1 VSISKNKSRIAGR
14 CAVALLGLLC
24 AGSLLRAD
32 SVKGR
37 VLDPQ
42 GLAVPNARLS
52 LFERNSGERFRGAS
66 DAEGAYAFAGLT
78 AGDYLLEGEAPN
90 AALTGS
96 REVVIRGDETVDLA
110 LEISGADVEVIV
122 TSSTTPLLLTEV
134 AKAVDVVD
142 SEEMALRDEFALGE
156 ALRAVPGVRVRQLG
170 GPGSFTSL
178 QTRGMR
184 TSDTALLID
193 GLRFRDATGSQGDA
207 SAFFQDMTIVDTE
220 RIEFLRGSGS
230 SLYGSHAMAGMINV
244 NSSQGGG
251 RTHGEILGEGG
262 GLGFLRGLARV
273 GGGLADDR
281 FIYSGG
287 FSHVNVM
294 DGYRDRSPYRN
305 TSVQGFAKYQFTP
318 KVSLSGR
325 LWGADAF
332 TAVADSPAFPSE
344 VTANFPA
351 TGTVPAIAL
360 PADQVAR
367 YEQGLPINAGNATFV
382 PSPIDPDSRRVS
394 SFAAGALILQ
404 HQLTPNNSYR
414 VAYQAVDTGRSHQD
428 GPGGFGEFN
437 LFSADAKFDGR
448 IDLLQ
453 VRTDHRVGA
462 NHLFTAGYEFE
473 REEYYNF
480 NTDGSPN
487 AVTSEIAINQQNHAL
502 FAQDQ
507 MRYLDG
513 QLHVSLSGRAQLFE
527 TGNPDFGGTS
537 NPYDSVELETPPS
550 SYTGDAAVA
559 YFVRQSGTKLRAHAG
574 NSYRAASA
582 YERFGAYLSE
592 FFNGFYGDPRLSSE
606 RSVSVDAGI
615 DQWFADSSVRLS
627 GTFFY
632 TDLQES
638 IVFDNS
644 IDGAA
649 DPFQRFGGG
658 YANGGGGASRGVEL
672 SGEVSPASSTRFRAS
687 YTYTNSESRTPR
699 IGTDYFGIPGQS
711 DHLFSLTATQ
721 WISQRFHVAFDM
733 FAASEYSFSPFGA
746 MDRRMIFDGPVKAD
760 VVFSYD
766 LPLTDSQSVEIY
778 GKVENVFDNQYYE
791 TGNGSPGAW
800 AIGGMRFKF

>member
-1 VSISKNKSRIAGR
+1 MKNYKVIFA
-14 CAVALLGLLC
+14 AVLTLLFTASG
-24 AGSLLRAD
+24 LRAD

-37 VLDPQ
+37 VLDPD
-42 GLAVPNARLS
+42 GLAVANARLQ
-52 LFERNSGERFRGAS
+52 LFDRNGGERRRAIS
-66 DAEGAYAFAGLT
+66 DAEGIYAFVNLPAGN
-78 AGDYLLEGEAPN
+78 YLLDGEAPD

-96 REVVIRGDETVDLA
+96 QEVMVRGDETLDLELA
-110 LEISGADVEVIV
+110 ISGADVEVIV
-122 TSSTTPLLLTEV
+122 TSSGTPLLLTEV
-134 AKAVDVVD
+134 AKAVDVID
-142 SEEMALRDEFALGE
+142 SQEMALRDEFALGE

-170 GPGSFTSL
+170 GPGSLTTL

-193 GLRFRDATGSQGDA
+193 GLRFRDAAGSQGDA
-207 SAFFQDMTIVDTE
+207 SAFFQDMLIVDTE
-220 RIEFLRGSGS
+220 RVEFMRGSGS
-230 SLYGSHAMAGMINV
+230 SLYGSHAMAGVINV

-251 RTHGEILGEGG
+251 RTHGEIRTEGG
-262 GLGFLRGLARV
+262 GLGMLRGVARV
-273 GGGLADDR
+273 GGGLAEDR
-281 FIYSGG
+281 FVYSGG
-287 FSHVNVM
+287 FSHLNVM

-305 TSVQGFAKYQFTP
+305 SSVQGFAKYQFTP
-318 KVSLSGR
+318 GISLGGR
-325 LWGADAF
+325 LWGSDAF

-351 TGTVPAIAL
+351 TGVVPAIAL
-360 PADQVAR
+360 PIDQVER

-382 PSPIDPDSRRVS
+382 PSPIDPDSRRGS

-404 HQLTPNNSYR
+404 HQLTPNSSYR
-414 VAYQAVDTGRSHQD
+414 VAYQAVNTGRSHQD

-448 IDLLQ
+448 TDVIQ

-462 NHLFTAGYEFE
+462 NHLFSAGYEFE

-487 AVTSEIAINQQNHAL
+487 AVTSEIDINQRSHGL

-507 MRYLDG
+507 MRFLDG
-513 QLHVSLSGRAQLFE
+513 QLHVSLSGRAQFFE
-527 TGNPDFGGTS
+527 IGVPNFGGTS
-537 NPYDSVELETPPS
+537 NPYDEVELETPPS
-550 SYTGDAAVA
+550 SYTGDAAIA
-559 YFVRQSGTKLRAHAG
+559 YFVRQSGTKVRAHTG

-582 YERFGAYLSE
+582 YERFGAFLSE

-615 DQWFADSSVRLS
+615 DQWLADSRIRLS

-632 TDLQES
+632 TELQES
-638 IVFDNS
+638 IIFANTIS
-644 IDGAA
+644 GGP
-649 DPFQRFGGG
+649 DPFGRFSG
-658 YANGGGGASRGVEL
+658 YANGRGGVARGVEL
-672 SGEVSPASSTRFRAS
+672 SGEASPTSSTRFRAS
-687 YTYTNSESRTPR
+687 YTFTNSDSRTPR
-699 IGTDYFGIPGQS
+699 IGADYFGIPAQS
-711 DHLFSLTATQ
+711 DHLVSLTATQ
-721 WISQRFHVAFDM
+721 WISERFHATFDF

-746 MDRRMIFDGPVKAD
+746 MNRRMIFDGPVKAD
-760 VVFSYD
+760 IVFGYE
-766 LPLTDSQSVEIY
+766 LPLTDSRSVEFY

>member
-1 VSISKNKSRIAGR
+1 MSISRNR
-14 CAVALLGLLC
+14 CWSARRYAAALSALLC
-24 AGSLLRAD
+24 AASLLHAD

-37 VLDPQ
+37 VVDPD
-42 GLAVPNARLS
+42 GLAVANARLQ
-52 LFERNSGERFRGAS
+52 LFDRNGGERRRAIS
-66 DAEGAYAFAGLT
+66 DAEGAYAFVNLPAGN
-78 AGDYLLEGEAPN
+78 YLLDGEAPG

-96 REVVIRGDETVDLA
+96 QEIVIRGDETLDLELA
-110 LEISGADVEVIV
+110 ISGADVEVIV
-122 TSSTTPLLLTEV
+122 TSSGTPLLLTEV
-134 AKAVDVVD
+134 AKAVDVID
-142 SEEMALRDEFALGE
+142 SEEMALRNEFALGE

-170 GPGSFTSL
+170 GPGSFTTL

-193 GLRFRDATGSQGDA
+193 GLRFRDASGSQGDA
-207 SAFFQDMTIVDTE
+207 SAFFQDMLIVDTE
-220 RIEFLRGSGS
+220 RVEFMRGSGS
-230 SLYGSHAMAGMINV
+230 SLYGSHAMAGAINV

-251 RTHGEILGEGG
+251 RTHGEIRAEGG
-262 GLGFLRGLARV
+262 GLGLLRGVARV

-281 FIYSGG
+281 FVYSGG
-287 FSHVNVM
+287 FSHLNVI

-332 TAVADSPAFPSE
+332 TAVANSAAFPSE

-360 PADQVAR
+360 PIDQVER
-367 YEQGLPINAGNATFV
+367 YEQGLPIQAGNATFV
-382 PSPIDPDSRRVS
+382 PSPVDPDSRRVS

-404 HQLTPNNSYR
+404 HQLTPNSSYR

-437 LFSADAKFDGR
+437 QFSADSKFDGR
-448 IDLLQ
+448 TDVLQ
-453 VRTDHRVGA
+453 ARTDHRAGA
-462 NHLFTAGYEFE
+462 NHLLTAGYEFE

-487 AVTSEIAINQQNHAL
+487 AVTSAIDINQRSHGL

-507 MRYLDG
+507 MRFLDG
-513 QLHVSLSGRAQLFE
+513 QLQVSLSGRAQLFE
-527 TGNPDFGGTS
+527 TGNPNFGGTS
-537 NPYDSVELETPPS
+537 NPYDEANLETPPS
-550 SYTGDAAVA
+550 AYTGDAAIA
-559 YFVRQSGTKLRAHAG
+559 YFVRQSGTKLRVHAG

-615 DQWFADSSVRLS
+615 DQWFADSRIRLS

-632 TDLQES
+632 TELQES
-638 IVFDNS
+638 IIFNNS
-644 IDGAA
+644 IPGS
-649 DPFQRFGGG
+649 DPFGRFSG
-658 YANGGGGASRGVEL
+658 YANGGGGVARGVEL
-672 SGEVSPASSTRFRAS
+672 SGEASPSSSTRFRAS
-687 YTYTNSESRTPR
+687 YTHTNSDSRTPR
-699 IGTDYFGIPGQS
+699 IGADYFGIPGQS
-711 DHLFSLTATQ
+711 DHLFTMTATQ
-721 WISQRFHVAFDM
+721 WISKRFRTTFDF
-733 FAASEYSFSPFGA
+733 FAASDYSFSPFGA
-746 MDRRMIFDGPVKAD
+746 MGRRMIFDGPVKAD
-760 VVFSYD
+760 VVFGYE
-766 LPLTDSQSVEIY
+766 LPLTDSRSVEFY
-778 GKVENVFDNQYYE
+778 GKVENVFDDQYYE

>member
-1 VSISKNKSRIAGR
+1 MKNRIWIA
-14 CAVALLGLLC
+14 AALLTLLFTPS
-24 AGSLLRAD
+24 GLRAD
-32 SVKGR
+32 SVQGR

-42 GLAVPNARLS
+42 GLAVANARLQ
-52 LFERNSGERFRGAS
+52 LFDRNGGERRRTLS
-66 DAEGAYAFAGLT
+66 DAAGAYAFVNLPAGN
-78 AGDYLLEGEAPN
+78 YLLDGEAPG
-90 AALTGS
+90 AAMTGS
-96 REVVIRGDETVDLA
+96 QEIVVRGDETLDLELA
-110 LEISGADVEVIV
+110 ISAADVEVIV
-122 TSSTTPLLLTEV
+122 TSSGTPLLLTEV
-134 AKAVDVVD
+134 AKAVDVID
-142 SEEMALRDEFALGE
+142 SEEMALRNEFALGE
-156 ALRAVPGVRVRQLG
+156 ALRTVPGVRVRQLG
-170 GPGSFTSL
+170 GPGSFTTL

-193 GLRFRDATGSQGDA
+193 GLRFRDAAGTQGDA
-207 SAFFQDMTIVDTE
+207 SAFFQDMLIVDTE
-220 RIEFLRGSGS
+220 RVEFMRGSGS
-230 SLYGSHAMAGMINV
+230 SLYGSHAMAGVINA

-251 RTHGEILGEGG
+251 RTHGEIRAEGG
-262 GLGFLRGLARV
+262 GLGLLRGVARV

-287 FSHVNVM
+287 FSHLNVI
-294 DGYRDRSPYRN
+294 DGYRDRSPHRN
-305 TSVQGFAKYQFTP
+305 SSVQGFAKYQFTP
-318 KVSLSGR
+318 KISLSGR
-325 LWGADAF
+325 LWGSNAF
-332 TAVADSPAFPSE
+332 TAVADGPAFPSE

-351 TGTVPAIAL
+351 TGTVSAIAL
-360 PADQVAR
+360 PIDQVER

-404 HQLTPNNSYR
+404 HQLTPNSSYR
-414 VAYQAVDTGRSHQD
+414 AAYQAVDTSRSHQD

-448 IDLLQ
+448 TDVLQ

-487 AVTSEIAINQQNHAL
+487 AVTSAIDINQRSHGV

-507 MRYLDG
+507 MRFLDG

-527 TGNPDFGGTS
+527 TGDPNFGGTS
-537 NPYDSVELETPPS
+537 NPYDEVELETPPS
-550 SYTGDAAVA
+550 SYTGDAAIA
-559 YFVRQSGTKLRAHAG
+559 YFVRQSGTKLRAHVG

-582 YERFGAYLSE
+582 YERFGAFLSE

-606 RSVSVDAGI
+606 RSLSVDAGI
-615 DQWFADSSVRLS
+615 DQWFADSRVRLS

-632 TDLQES
+632 TELQES
-638 IVFDNS
+638 IVFNNS
-644 IDGAA
+644 IAGAP
-649 DPFQRFGGG
+649 DPFGRFGG
-658 YANGGGGASRGVEL
+658 YANGGGGVARGVEL
-672 SGEVSPASSTRFRAS
+672 SGEASPTSSTRFRAS
-687 YTYTNSESRTPR
+687 YTFTNSDSRTPR
-699 IGTDYFGIPGQS
+699 IGADYFGIPGQS
-711 DHLFSLTATQ
+711 NHLFSMTATQ
-721 WISQRFHVAFDM
+721 WISKRFRATFDF
-733 FAASEYSFSPFGA
+733 FAASDYSFSPFGA
-746 MDRRMIFDGPVKAD
+746 MSRRMIFDGPVKAD
-760 VVFSYD
+760 VVVGYE
-766 LPLTDSQSVEIY
+766 LPLTDSRSVEFY